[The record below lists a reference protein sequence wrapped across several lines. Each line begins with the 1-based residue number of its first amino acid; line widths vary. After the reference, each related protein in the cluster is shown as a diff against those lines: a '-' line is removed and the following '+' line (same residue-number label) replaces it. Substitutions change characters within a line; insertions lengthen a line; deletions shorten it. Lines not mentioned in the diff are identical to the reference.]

1 MVAGE
6 TKIIFQKVEPLPGVQ
21 QQQQQQPVEAVQSEV
36 LPVQDIEEDA
46 EAKVKGHPPSVQE
59 GAEAKVR
66 GHHQ

>member
-6 TKIIFQKVEPLPGVQ
+6 TKIIFQKVEPPPGVQ
-21 QQQQQQPVEAVQSEV
+21 QQQQPMAAVQSEV
-36 LPVQDIEEDA
+36 LPVQNIEEDA